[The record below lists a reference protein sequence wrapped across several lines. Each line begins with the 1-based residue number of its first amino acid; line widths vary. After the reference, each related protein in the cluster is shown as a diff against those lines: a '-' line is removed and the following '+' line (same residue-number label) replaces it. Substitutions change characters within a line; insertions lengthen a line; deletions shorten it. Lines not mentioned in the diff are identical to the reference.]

1 MAWGC
6 RQEVSVWQRGRGWV
20 LWPREQSM
28 WLDGVLTEKWDITE
42 STDFQGKVLIMA
54 EREGNGRT

>member
-20 LWPREQSM
+20 SWPREQSM
-28 WLDGVLTEKWDITE
+28 WLDGVLTEEWDIME
-42 STDFQGKVLIMA
+42 NTDFQLKFLIMA
-54 EREGNGRT
+54 EKEGNGST